1 MFADRNKF
9 RWSMLA
15 IGIISVL
22 LGVAIIIWPEEAQ
35 KYFSL
40 AVGITFLAAG
50 ILNIVLY
57 FARAVPNDGL
67 SFAFASGA
75 ICTLLGIVFLVN
87 QEQALTWMISIVGFF
102 IMAGALLHIQLAL
115 NIRRLGGTYYR
126 YLLFAALFTL
136 IVGGLFLFVPFKA
149 GKVLNIF
156 AGIALV
162 VDGLIKIWFVIQ
174 MAIVTKKVGD
184 AAKGAATV
192 VMQSFSDAGTTGPAT
207 TPRDR
212 TNI

>member
-1 MFADRNKF
+1 MFLDRNRF
-9 RWSMLA
+9 RWTMLA

-22 LGVAIIIWPEEAQ
+22 LGVAMIIWPEEAQ
-35 KYFSL
+35 KYFAISI
-40 AVGITFLAAG
+40 GIAFLAAG
-50 ILNIVLY
+50 ILNIILY
-57 FARAVPNDGL
+57 FAKAVPHDGK
-67 SFAFASGA
+67 SFTFASGA
-75 ICTLLGIVFLVN
+75 ICLLIGIVFLIN
-87 QEQALTWMISIVGFF
+87 QTQALAWMISIVGFF
-102 IMAGALLHIQLAL
+102 IMAGSLLHIQLAM
-115 NIRRLGGTYYR
+115 NIRRLGGSYYR

-136 IVGGLFLFVPFKA
+136 VVGGLFLFVPFQA

-184 AAKGAATV
+184 AVKGAATV
-192 VMQSFSDAGTTGPAT
+192 VMQSHSDAGTTEPPA
-207 TPRDR
+207 PRDR